1 MPELPEVEVV
11 KRSLKKNI
19 LNLTIKK
26 VIINEK
32 KLRYIVKEKE
42 FYKTYEILRVRE
54 RGYPDLLK
62 YEGDDTSTI
71 ISWWNVTVKN
81 KKSGKTKEAV
91 HHSQI
96 VVNSDGKIVNE
107 QYYFNASA
115 LPN

>member
-1 MPELPEVEVV
+1 MEVICVFKHLILFGKVEFLDGIQNVLLP
-11 KRSLKKNI
+11 LKYKINN
-19 LNLTIKK
+19 NL
-26 VIINEK
+26 
-32 KLRYIVKEKE
+32 KE

>member
-1 MPELPEVEVV
+1 MNSDINSFVSVEEEM
-11 KRSLKKNI
+11 N
-19 LNLTIKK
+19 NL
-26 VIINEK
+26 
-32 KLRYIVKEKE
+32 KE
-42 FYKTYEILRVRE
+42 FYKTYEISNVSE
-54 RGYPDLLK
+54 RGYPDLLD

-81 KKSGKTKEAV
+81 KKSGNTKETV

-96 VVNSDGKIVNE
+96 VVNSDGKIITE